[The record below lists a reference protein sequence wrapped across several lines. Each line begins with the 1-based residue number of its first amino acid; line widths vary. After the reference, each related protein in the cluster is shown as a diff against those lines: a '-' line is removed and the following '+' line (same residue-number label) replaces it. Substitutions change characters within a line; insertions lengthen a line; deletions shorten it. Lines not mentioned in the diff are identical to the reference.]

1 MGVKTTIARMLAGT
15 DPKLHRPL
23 AYWAATAVLYLL
35 CMALLLLQGRLGVT
49 APAAIAALCWYGMG
63 GVLFFYVLV
72 RASTRLGIA
81 PRTLATLQGLF
92 AISCSMWLYAI
103 SGQLRAAT
111 LAFPVVVV
119 AFCTFALRP
128 RQTLLLA
135 VVAVAGLGSTMWWLQ
150 ASDPL
155 RHPRAVEALTFAYTA
170 VALVSIALL
179 TGEMNKLRARLKRQ
193 KEELLAALAT
203 IRTLATVDELTS
215 LANRRHM
222 NEVLSAEE
230 RRQGAR
236 GQPTCIAVLD
246 IDFFKQVNDRFGHAA
261 GDAVLRSFAGAAR
274 AELRSSDVLARWGG
288 EEFLLMLPNTEQ
300 TEAAGVLQRM
310 ADSVG
315 ALEVPGLELGRRI
328 TFSAGL
334 AERRADEPLAD
345 TIGRADKA
353 LYQAKSSG
361 RDRVIMA

>member
-1 MGVKTTIARMLAGT
+1 MGVKTTIVRLLAGT

-23 AYWAATAVLYLL
+23 AYWAATAVLYSVCIVLL
-35 CMALLLLQGRLGVT
+35 VLQGRVGVT
-49 APAAIAALCWYGMG
+49 APGAIAALCWYGAA
-63 GVLFFYVLV
+63 GVLFFYALV
-72 RASTRLGIA
+72 RASRRLGIP

-92 AISCSMWLYAI
+92 AMTCSMWLYTI
-103 SGQLRAAT
+103 SGPLRAAT
-111 LAFPVVVV
+111 LAIPVVVV

-135 VVAVAGLGSTMWWLQ
+135 VAGVAGLGATMWWLQ
-150 ASDPL
+150 AHDPL
-155 RHPRAVEALTFAYTA
+155 GYPRAVEALTFAYMA
-170 VALVSIALL
+170 AALLSIALL

-230 RRQGAR
+230 RRQESR
-236 GQPTCIAVLD
+236 GQPTCIALLD

-261 GDAVLRSFAGAAR
+261 GDDVLRSFAGAAR
-274 AELRSSDVLARWGG
+274 AELRASDVLARWGG

-300 TEAAGVLQRM
+300 AEAAVVLQRM
-310 ADSVG
+310 AERVG
-315 ALEVPGLELGRRI
+315 KLEMPGLELGRRI

-334 AERRADEPLAD
+334 AARRADEALAD

-361 RDRVIMA
+361 RDRVITA